1 MDSQEFETYVP
12 VYDDIPASWEEA
24 RTFLVEQLRKLAN
37 GVNIR
42 EIGWVFF
49 NEELSGK
56 QFLPPTGV
64 SGTSEQNRTILRKV
78 INCSPLVIGANSFA
92 HGITFDS
99 SFTLIQL
106 FGAATDSTGL
116 KAVPLPNN
124 NDSLTIDATNI
135 NINVSKAYDRAYA
148 IVEYIQEL

>member
-1 MDSQEFETYVP
+1 M
-12 VYDDIPASWEEA
+12 
-24 RTFLVEQLRKLAN
+24 
-37 GVNIR
+37 
-42 EIGWVFF
+42 
-49 NEELSGK
+49 
-56 QFLPPTGV
+56 PPTGV

-116 KAVPLPNN
+116 TAVPLPNN